1 MLIPRQRRQSQQDA
15 DDDHE
20 REHDPERLFRFLA
33 AARRQLGWD
42 ATEPIV
48 LQLGRMVPRKG
59 VETVIRSLASLR
71 QRAGMSLDADVP
83 ADTTKGKFL
92 ATSSRASER
101 WRTRA
106 R

>member
-1 MLIPRQRRQSQQDA
+1 VTDSSLRRIDYPGVSADGRVSRRDA
-15 DDDHE
+15 
-20 REHDPERLFRFLA
+20 
-33 AARRQLGWD
+33 G
-42 ATEPIV
+42 
-48 LQLGRMVPRKG
+48 
-59 VETVIRSLASLR
+59 LR